1 MLGQLLDGR
10 YKVIQVL
17 GAGGFGQTFVAEDTR
32 TFDSKCVVKQLKPA
46 SSDPNFLETA
56 RRMFQV
62 EAKTLELLGKKH
74 AQIPQLL
81 AYFEQDQE
89 FYLVQE
95 YIEGQTLS
103 TELCPGKKWTEDQV
117 IGLLREILNILA
129 FVHQSGVIHRD
140 VKPDNIIRRQADNKF
155 VLVDF
160 GAVKQIRTQTTTGQG
175 LMSAT
180 IAIGTP
186 GYMPSEQGIGKPKPS
201 SDIYALGVIAIQAL
215 TGLNPSPDLEDTK
228 TGFRYD
234 QNTGEVIWQDKVQ
247 ASPGLAAVLTKMVKP
262 HFPHRYASAPEALQA
277 LEQLKF
283 GYTPTVSANP
293 QGYTPTVPHSP
304 ANSNTVLSNSN
315 NLHAQTVTANQAAM
329 PTVAQSSRDSGSK
342 GLVILGGGLA
352 SLAVAI
358 GMVFIVTRTGET
370 TNDKTDPDPEPSP
383 IETSSP
389 IATPSPIVTP
399 SPITTNNQAALK
411 DEARARAAAEK
422 KSEDEARARAAAEK
436 KSEDE
441 ARARVALEKKLEDE
455 ARARAALEKK
465 LEDEARARAALEKKL
480 EDIEQ
485 NLTQAITSQPSTA
498 SSLPIEEQGF
508 LSSDSFTLDDSSYYQ
523 EHIFQGNAGEMVTI
537 SLGSEEFDTY
547 LILLDPNRQVIGEN
561 DDMSDES
568 LNSQLTITLPETGVY
583 RVIAN
588 SYEPGVQGNY
598 NLSVH

>member
-228 TGFRYD
+228 TGFQYD
-234 QNTGEVIWQDKVQ
+234 QNTGEIIWHDKVQ

-262 HFPHRYASAPEALQA
+262 HFPDRYASASEALQA

-293 QGYTPTVPHSP
+293 QGYTPTVAHSP

-315 NLHAQTVTANQAAM
+315 NLHGQTVTANQAAL

-358 GMVFIVTRTGET
+358 GVVLTLSKPSVSPTGQ
-370 TNDKTDPDPEPSP
+370 
-383 IETSSP
+383 SSP
-389 IATPSPIVTP
+389 VNSGSAVNT
-399 SPITTNNQAALK
+399 
-411 DEARARAAAEK
+411 
-422 KSEDEARARAAAEK
+422 
-436 KSEDE
+436 
-441 ARARVALEKKLEDE
+441 
-455 ARARAALEKK
+455 
-465 LEDEARARAALEKKL
+465 
-480 EDIEQ
+480 
-485 NLTQAITSQPSTA
+485 
-498 SSLPIEEQGF
+498 
-508 LSSDSFTLDDSSYYQ
+508 
-523 EHIFQGNAGEMVTI
+523 GNAGGTNNSGSAVNTGNAGGTNNSGSAVNTGNAGNPPDEGPSILSNAQTVAETGDYQGAIDIASSISANSTI
-537 SLGSEEFDTY
+537 YGDAQNRILKWQDLLKSTAISCVSVDSKQGWQHFDLPGAFTRVASIGGGWSVDAQNYSFVGSEGHSGADADALTPYNQYKFDQNFPFGA
-547 LILLDPNRQVIGEN
+547 LLMGSGGGVLWIQNA
-561 DDMSDES
+561 ES
-568 LNSQLTITLPETGVY
+568 LNSNPFEAVDMRINDEAFGDNDGSLEVCF
-583 RVIAN
+583 
-588 SYEPGVQGNY
+588 GN
-598 NLSVH
+598 